1 MNRCSPGFSI
11 AKSIDGFVKFKT
23 AEGLSPNTIVSYEH
37 ALCQWMD
44 YIGDRPV
51 EKVTTADIPNTKIRG
66 TRTPSGPAAQ
76 RGERPAVWAGVRAIR
91 VNPVRW
97 PGPSRR

>member
-11 AKSIDGFVKFKT
+11 SKSIDGFLKFKT

-37 ALCQWMD
+37 TLSQWLL

-51 EKVTTADIPNTKIRG
+51 GEVTSADLTG
-66 TRTPSGPAAQ
+66 FLA
-76 RGERPAVWAGVRAIR
+76 W
-91 VNPVRW
+91 
-97 PGPSRR
+97 